1 VNNKGESMIEIV
13 NVGKSFGNLKVL
25 DGINLKI
32 ETGMIYGLVGQSG
45 AGKSTL
51 LRCINGLEQYDC
63 GSILVDGVKVED
75 LNGHEIRNFRK
86 DIGMIF
92 QHFSLIDRKT
102 VYKNIAFPL
111 ECWGYKKDYINQ
123 RVKELVQIVGLEDK
137 IHARPSEL
145 SGGQKQRVAIAR
157 ALALKPK
164 YILSDESTSALD
176 PNTTKS
182 ILSLMRQISRDM
194 NITVV
199 VVTHEMD
206 VVQSICDELSILEQ
220 GKITESGSVAKLF
233 TDKPKALLRLLG
245 EKEMVLPKNGVNIRI
260 NINLDKECK
269 LISQL
274 GKSISGDFKLLD
286 SEFYNYDS
294 TRFNN
299 MTINIDDKDF
309 DKTINFLSEKNIK
322 FKVLTKEEVADGCK

>member
-1 VNNKGESMIEIV
+1 MWWT
-13 NVGKSFGNLKVL
+13 
-25 DGINLKI
+25 IN
-32 ETGMIYGLVGQSG
+32 
-45 AGKSTL
+45 
-51 LRCINGLEQYDC
+51 
-63 GSILVDGVKVED
+63 
-75 LNGHEIRNFRK
+75 
-86 DIGMIF
+86 
-92 QHFSLIDRKT
+92 
-102 VYKNIAFPL
+102 
-111 ECWGYKKDYINQ
+111 
-123 RVKELVQIVGLEDK
+123 
-137 IHARPSEL
+137 
-145 SGGQKQRVAIAR
+145 
-157 ALALKPK
+157 
-164 YILSDESTSALD
+164 
-176 PNTTKS
+176 
-182 ILSLMRQISRDM
+182 
-194 NITVV
+194 
-199 VVTHEMD
+199 
-206 VVQSICDELSILEQ
+206 LEQ